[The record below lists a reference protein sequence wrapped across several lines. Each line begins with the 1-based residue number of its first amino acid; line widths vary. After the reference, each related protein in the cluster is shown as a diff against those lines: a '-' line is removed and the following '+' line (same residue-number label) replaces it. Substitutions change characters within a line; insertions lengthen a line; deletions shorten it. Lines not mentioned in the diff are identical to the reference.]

1 MTIFSR
7 TPFSRTPRD
16 VRFLNILLHILVF
29 PSVLALLFLLLT
41 GCNHSLES
49 LDVTVQGDQGEL
61 PLKLRDLGRR
71 PTGEEAL
78 VGPLEE
84 GDRPFRYRI
93 EAAGDEPLFVADP
106 DPRLTVTV
114 SGDITGGEIL
124 LFAGDEGLRYSFSG
138 VLTDKR
144 SLGDDGSPRRYR
156 LSFPL
161 ASLRSGPWEVEFR
174 APRGSRGYRV
184 EELLF
189 GSKAPKITLGEVLEA
204 DMLLPLVAD
213 DEALVLPVTTRLVR
227 DHTHSLEI
235 RYRAEE
241 KLFLDRRDRPR
252 LNLLLEGSDGESRT
266 VQVQLRPGERQ
277 IVLWPQR
284 WLPRAE
290 SLTIPLLD
298 GVVLKEIRHHSL
310 PENPRE
316 PILIDLEELQR
327 WPRELW
333 RRDDFE
339 LFSWSAYP
347 RILWMDHRSYQ
358 TQARMFRRLAFFVEK
373 RGYQGRLL
381 SNQELEDLHGWN
393 AHNYRPEGLAD
404 FFNAAEASGFELNSE
419 ELVLRDIAHEQ
430 GLLIR
435 QSSGDAPAGER
446 WLPGTGG
453 VLSISQE
460 SVSPLRRLLTVHEAM
475 HGVFYEEP
483 EFRRA
488 AYDYWDH
495 RLSRRERD
503 FWQTFFSWMSYD
515 PDDRYLM
522 VNEFQAYLLQQGE
535 RSANWY
541 FGTRIAERIRRALPN
556 RAAAIDAIIRDY
568 PRTFIDAAAA
578 INEALF
584 SASGMVGGDPF
595 CLLPGEE

>member
-1 MTIFSR
+1 MTVFPRVFSR
-7 TPFSRTPRD
+7 
-16 VRFLNILLHILVF
+16 VF
-29 PSVLALLFLLLT
+29 PRTADVVRSARSLVLALLMVLGVSLLT
-41 GCNHSLES
+41 GCNTS
-49 LDVTVQGDQGEL
+49 LDSLKVVVQGDEGEI

-71 PTGEEAL
+71 RTEEETL

-84 GDRPFRYRI
+84 GKRPFRYRI
-93 EAAGDEPLFVADP
+93 EAAREEPLLVSGS
-106 DPRLTVTV
+106 DPRLIATV
-114 SGDITGGEIL
+114 SGDITGGEVL
-124 LFAGDEGLRYSFSG
+124 LFAGDEGLRYSFG
-138 VLTDKR
+138 DVLIDKR
-144 SLGDDGSPRRYR
+144 TDTGGEEPRRYR

-161 ASLRSGPWEVEFR
+161 ASLRNGPWEVEFR
-174 APRGSRGYRV
+174 APRGSRGYQV
-184 EELLF
+184 EELRF
-189 GSKAPKITLGEVLEA
+189 GQRSPGIVLGEVLEA
-204 DMLLPLVAD
+204 DMLLPLIAKD
-213 DEALVLPVTTRLVR
+213 DSLVLPVTTRLVR

-235 RYRAEE
+235 RYQAGEE
-241 KLFLDRRDRPR
+241 LFQDRRDRPR
-252 LNLLLEGSDGESRT
+252 QELILEGPEGDRRSL
-266 VQVQLRPGERQ
+266 QVNLRPGERA

-290 SLTIPLLD
+290 SLTIPLRQ
-298 GVVLKEIRHHSL
+298 GVVLEGVRHHSI
-310 PENPRE
+310 PRDPRE
-316 PILIDLEELQR
+316 PILMELEELQR

-333 RRDDFE
+333 RREDFE
-339 LFSWSAYP
+339 LFAWSAYP

-404 FFNAAEASGFELNSE
+404 FFNAAEVSGFELNPE
-419 ELVLRDIAHEQ
+419 ELVLREIAHDQ
-430 GLLIR
+430 GLLVR
-435 QSSGDAPAGER
+435 QPPEQAPPGER

-460 SVSPLRRLLTVHEAM
+460 SFSPLRRLLTVHEAM

-483 EFRRA
+483 EFRQA
-488 AYDYWDH
+488 AYSYWDH
-495 RLSRRERD
+495 QLSRRERD
-503 FWQTFFSWMSYD
+503 FWKIFFSWMSYD

-556 RAAAIDAIIRDY
+556 RAAAIDAILRDY

-595 CLLPGEE
+595 CLIPGEE